1 MSNVN
6 DDDSP
11 RDGESVTVEEDR
23 SWLGRLGQSVVGIV
37 FGILLGLG
45 GALAYGAL
53 HRACVRKAARLPEAA
68 PAT

>member
-11 RDGESVTVEEDR
+11 RDGESVTVEESR
-23 SWLGRLGQSVVGIV
+23 SWLGRLGQS
-37 FGILLGLG
+37 F
-45 GALAYGAL
+45 
-53 HRACVRKAARLPEAA
+53 RKAARLPKAA